1 MQSITDYMVSQFSGM
16 DFWDTI
22 QIVGLIL
29 SFIYL
34 ILEFGQKA
42 SMWIVS
48 ALSSIIYACVY
59 FNSKIY
65 ADMAFSCFNV
75 ILCIYGFYKWYNSSH
90 NNVEPD
96 NATNN
101 QVLSYCHFT
110 LPLFAKTMVASSIIW
125 FAIYVILKHFTD
137 SPIPALD
144 AITTMLNIVG
154 TWVLAQKI
162 IEVWGIWFIVNLL
175 SIYIYY
181 KRGLHISTIMLY
193 VFYLLASVYGYIKWY
208 KKGVKIPYKNV

>member
-48 ALSSIIYACVY
+48 ALSSVIYACVY

-65 ADMAFSCFNV
+65 ADMAFCCFNV

-90 NNVEPD
+90 NNVEAD
-96 NATNN
+96 NSTNN

-125 FAIYVILKHFTD
+125 FAIYVILKYFTD

-144 AITTMLNIVG
+144 AVTTMLNIIG

-175 SIYIYY
+175 SIYIYC
-181 KRGLHISTIMLY
+181 KRGLHFSTILLY
-193 VFYLLASVYGYIKWY
+193 IFYLLASVYGYIKWY
-208 KKGVKIPYKNV
+208 RKGTKIS

>member
-34 ILEFGQKA
+34 ILEFRQKA

-75 ILCIYGFYKWYNSSH
+75 ILCIYGFYKWYNSNH

-125 FAIYVILKHFTD
+125 FAIYVILKYFTD

-193 VFYLLASVYGYIKWY
+193 VFYLLASVYGYYQWH